1 MSETEGRLEAL
12 RRDIDEIDFSLHDDV
27 MRRMALMHEVA
38 QAKRHERS
46 EGSMMRPAREAVV
59 LRQLVDRHDGRLP
72 EAALLRIWR
81 EIINAATAL
90 QGPLTIAV
98 CAPEKSV
105 AYWDM
110 ARNHFGS
117 IAQMSLHRSP
127 VNVLRRLDEEP
138 GCVGLLPLPQEG
150 EEDPWWPRLVGDMS
164 APRAL
169 RVIWRL
175 PFFVSATG
183 VYETVGAFAVG
194 VITPEE
200 SGDDLTLAVVE
211 TDTELSR
218 ASISGALEATGLKGQ
233 LRAGH
238 GDPAMP
244 TRQQL
249 FELDGFVAADDPRL
263 AALAEKLGEALDR
276 IVILGAYPRPLTAF

>member
-1 MSETEGRLEAL
+1 MSESEGRLEAL
-12 RRDIDEIDFSLHDDV
+12 RREIDEIDIALHDGV

-38 QAKRHERS
+38 QAKRQDGAQS
-46 EGSMMRPAREAVV
+46 SMMRPARESLV
-59 LRQLVDRHDGRLP
+59 LRTLTARHDGRLP

-81 EIINAATAL
+81 EIINAATSL

-117 IAQMSLHRSP
+117 IARMSLHRSP

-138 GCVGLLPLPQEG
+138 GCIGLLPLPQEG

-169 RVIWRL
+169 RVMWRL

-183 VYETVGAFAVG
+183 AYESVGAFAVG
-194 VITPEE
+194 AVTPEE
-200 SGDDLTLAVVE
+200 SGDDLTLVVVE
-211 TDTELSR
+211 ADAEMSR
-218 ASISGALEATGLKGQ
+218 VSIASALAAVGLQ
-233 LRAGH
+233 AQARAGH
-238 GDPAMP
+238 GDPAVT

-249 FELDGFVAADDPRL
+249 FEIDGFVGADDARL
-263 AALAEKLGEALDR
+263 TALAGKLGDALDR